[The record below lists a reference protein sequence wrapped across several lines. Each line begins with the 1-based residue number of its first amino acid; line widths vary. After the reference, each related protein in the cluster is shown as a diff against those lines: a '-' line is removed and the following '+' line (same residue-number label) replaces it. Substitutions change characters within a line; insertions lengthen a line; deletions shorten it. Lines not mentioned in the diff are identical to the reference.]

1 MNDFNR
7 RYLNPHINNHR
18 PCFFPETIT
27 DAKGKQRK
35 TYPYNNVMTPY
46 EKLKLLP
53 HSEHCLKPGLSFAIL
68 DTVAYET
75 SDNLTAKQLQKH
87 VNNLLKPFMN
97 KAGAA

>member
-1 MNDFNR
+1 
-7 RYLNPHINNHR
+7 
-18 PCFFPETIT
+18 
-27 DAKGKQRK
+27 
-35 TYPYNNVMTPY
+35 MTPY